1 VSPKLVEQIRFGL
14 DQIRQLLAES
24 REIIEESKSQALT
37 PANRWA
43 LGAVL
48 RAFHNGVENILKRV
62 SAAYDGKPE
71 KDGQWHIDLLTQM
84 RESTVKR
91 DSVISGNLLNILKK
105 YLAFRHLF
113 RSIYKH
119 ELKWELMA
127 ELVLGLENA
136 ADVFESEI
144 RRFCASIEKGKA

>member
-1 VSPKLVEQIRFGL
+1 MSSKLVEQISFEL

-24 REIIEESKSQALT
+24 REIIEASKSQAPT

-48 RAFHNGVENILKRV
+48 HAFYNGVENILKRI

-84 RESTVKR
+84 SGATATR
-91 DSVISGNLLNILKK
+91 DAVISGSLLKILKK

-113 RSIYKH
+113 RSIYTH
-119 ELKWELMA
+119 ELKWEPMV

-136 ADVFESEI
+136 AAVFESEI
-144 RRFCASIEKGKA
+144 RRFCAPIEKGKA